1 MKVKLIIFINL
12 VFSLLA
18 CNPKKETI
26 QNSPTNNREEI
37 SIVEKYW
44 KLIELNGQKI
54 DDLATQGREAH
65 FVLEQDNNRVLGN
78 SSCNHF
84 GGNYQLSAGNRIQFS
99 DLFSTRMACANMEI
113 EYQFINA
120 LEAADN
126 YTLTTTGDTLSLN
139 KARMATLARFVLLN
153 GRER

>member
-1 MKVKLIIFINL
+1 VKINLILFINL

-18 CNPKKETI
+18 CNTKKETI
-26 QNSPTNNREEI
+26 QNSPTNNREI

-54 DDLATQGREAH
+54 DYLAAQGREAH
-65 FVLEQDNNRVLGN
+65 FVLEQDNNRVVGN
-78 SSCNHF
+78 GGCNNF
-84 GGNYQLSAGNRIQFS
+84 GGNYQILAGNRIQFS
-99 DLFSTRMACANMEI
+99 DLFSTKMACANMEI

-126 YTLTTTGDTLSLN
+126 YTFTTTGDTLSLN
-139 KARMATLARFVLLN
+139 KARMAPLARFVFLDRR
-153 GRER
+153 GR